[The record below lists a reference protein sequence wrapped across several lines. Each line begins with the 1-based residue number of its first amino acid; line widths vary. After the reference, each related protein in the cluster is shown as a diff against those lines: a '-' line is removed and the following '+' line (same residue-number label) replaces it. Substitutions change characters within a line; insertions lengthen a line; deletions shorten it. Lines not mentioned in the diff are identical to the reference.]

1 MQGGLS
7 CGCACVQFIRWPGKS
22 AIVAWLDKWQDKLLE
37 AYMGGVS
44 AAPSVPSRVSGLPWA
59 NLTSRELIRVFTSE
73 TWDGQLDVN
82 EFGRVLQRLLDLPSR
97 AESTKLARQLFPC
110 FDRDNSG
117 LLDFREVFGGMAL
130 LCSDTRE
137 EKLQAVFQ
145 IMDANGSGRISP
157 QELEQFLIAVCAWY
171 VSMSEIRSMVAQV
184 FREADT
190 NRSGL
195 ISFSEVR
202 PLSC

>member
-1 MQGGLS
+1 M
-7 CGCACVQFIRWPGKS
+7 
-22 AIVAWLDKWQDKLLE
+22 
-37 AYMGGVS
+37 
-44 AAPSVPSRVSGLPWA
+44 
-59 NLTSRELIRVFTSE
+59 
-73 TWDGQLDVN
+73 
-82 EFGRVLQRLLDLPSR
+82 LDLPSR
-97 AESTKLARQLFPC
+97 AESTQLAKQLFPC

-117 LLDFREVFGGMAL
+117 LLDFREVFVGMAL

-195 ISFSEVR
+195 IDFREVSTV
-202 PLSC
+202 P

>member
-1 MQGGLS
+1 M
-7 CGCACVQFIRWPGKS
+7 CVQFMRWPGKS
-22 AIVAWLDKWQDKLLE
+22 EIVAWLDKWQSKLLE
-37 AYMGGVS
+37 AYMGRTS
-44 AAPSVPSRVSGLPWA
+44 AAPSVASKSSGLPWA
-59 NLTSRELIRVFTSE
+59 NLTSGELIRVFNSE
-73 TWDGQLDVN
+73 SWDGQLDVN

-97 AESTKLARQLFPC
+97 AESTQLAKQLFPC

-195 ISFSEVR
+195 IDFREVSTV
-202 PLSC
+202 P

>member
-1 MQGGLS
+1 MVVR
-7 CGCACVQFIRWPGKS
+7 VQFIRWPGKS

-44 AAPSVPSRVSGLPWA
+44 AAPSVPSRVSGLPWDT
-59 NLTSRELIRVFTSE
+59 LTASRILRAFTSE

-117 LLDFREVFGGMAL
+117 LLDFREVSRAAGL
-130 LCSDTRE
+130 VCRLSC
-137 EKLQAVFQ
+137 
-145 IMDANGSGRISP
+145 
-157 QELEQFLIAVCAWY
+157 VCAVY
-171 VSMSEIRSMVAQV
+171 ALAGE
-184 FREADT
+184 E
-190 NRSGL
+190 
-195 ISFSEVR
+195 
-202 PLSC
+202 